1 MPYRLLSMTLFR
13 VLLSI
18 FSIVN
23 VVFWALLAWSWAVKP
38 TWAARIPLGLGTD
51 PRFRS
56 TTVPVWARL
65 AAAIAAFW
73 AVAAVLY
80 LTVYLENKL
89 ALVALFVL
97 AAIFLILGIGAAA
110 RVYHVLQMPKGSALN
125 FPRRQQQEH

>member
-1 MPYRLLSMTLFR
+1 MTLFR

-38 TWAARIPLGLGTD
+38 AWAARIPLGLGTD
-51 PRFRS
+51 PRFNA
-56 TTVPVWARL
+56 TVPVWARL

-80 LTVYLENKL
+80 LTVYSENKL
-89 ALVALFVL
+89 AFIALFVL
-97 AAIFLILGIGAAA
+97 GAAFLILGIGAAA
-110 RVYHVLQMPKGSALN
+110 RVYQVLQMPKGSALN
-125 FPRRQQQEH
+125 FPRRQQAH

>member
-1 MPYRLLSMTLFR
+1 MTLLR

-38 TWAARIPLGLGTD
+38 AWAARLPLGLGTD
-51 PRFRS
+51 PRFHA
-56 TTVPVWARL
+56 TVPVWARL

-80 LTVYLENKL
+80 LTVYSENKL
-89 ALVALFVL
+89 AFIALFVL
-97 AAIFLILGIGAAA
+97 GAAFLILGIGAAA
-110 RVYHVLQMPKGSALN
+110 RVYQVLQMPKGSALN
-125 FPRRQQQEH
+125 LPRRQKAS